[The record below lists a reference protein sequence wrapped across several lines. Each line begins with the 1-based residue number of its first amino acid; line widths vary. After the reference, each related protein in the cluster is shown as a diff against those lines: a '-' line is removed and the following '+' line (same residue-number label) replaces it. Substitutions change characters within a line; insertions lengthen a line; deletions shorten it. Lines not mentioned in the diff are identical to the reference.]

1 MIFNNYTSP
10 FGDYFD
16 SSLQK
21 GGESKL
27 YNPKKNN
34 RGMFKK
40 ARSPVK
46 DYIDGF
52 NEVYI

>member
-16 SSLQK
+16 GSLQK

-27 YNPKKNN
+27 FYQKRKRGIFKN
-34 RGMFKK
+34 

-46 DYIDGF
+46 DYIDGL
-52 NEVYI
+52 NDVYI